1 MIHLTS
7 GRDMREMEEETER
20 QGAGDGAQ
28 QGLVPGPGSLRRLG
42 SGTVALAWNPMCD
55 VAMWHLDRPCV
66 EGRAENGLHT
76 QWDAC

>member
-42 SGTVALAWNPMCD
+42 SRDSCPSLESNV
-55 VAMWHLDRPCV
+55 
-66 EGRAENGLHT
+66 
-76 QWDAC
+76 

>member
-42 SGTVALAWNPMCD
+42 SGDSCPSLESNV
-55 VAMWHLDRPCV
+55 
-66 EGRAENGLHT
+66 
-76 QWDAC
+76 